1 MTRLRRTNLANALF
15 YLPRPALVLVP
26 ILLKGLTVI
35 VTLGVAVWLES
46 TWMDLCFLAGVMGYT
61 LLRWNAL
68 RYALDGEVLRM
79 QEGIWF
85 RKTTAI
91 PADRISVVASV
102 RPFLLRPFGV
112 CLIEADT
119 PAGSRRRADFR
130 LYLSAADTRALVHTH
145 SDGDIDLPE
154 QQQYRPRNAS
164 VLLLSLFTSNSLM
177 GLILLAAALQNLGDI
192 VGEDLSHRLM
202 TRLGALGEVLAFGVP
217 PAAAMLALMAGLGW
231 AAGFVSEF
239 LRNKNFLTIRT
250 GRVLEVH
257 RGLLTRRSSLVQVER
272 IRFVQLRETAAARLL
287 GLGAVY
293 LHAVGVTRQRE
304 NLLPVIPV
312 VRARH
317 LPELL
322 QGLLPEFQPGPVTVR
337 PAAGSLLRYIGPA
350 LAAMAGAVAGG
361 WLLGQGWSE
370 WKPLTLWLTL
380 AALMP
385 ASWFFLVQVLDLHSA
400 GIGYTN
406 GDFTLKYSK
415 RFYLHTVVIPGHNV
429 VGLTL
434 RQSLFQKRRGTCDL
448 LLDSYSQGRRRH
460 RVRNLDRK
468 AVEQLL
474 GQRELFLQQNGI
486 QH

>member
-68 RYALDGEVLRM
+68 RYALDGEVLR
-79 QEGIWF
+79 
-85 RKTTAI
+85 I
-91 PADRISVVASV
+91 PEDRVSVVASV

-177 GLILLAAALQNLGDI
+177 GLILLAAALQNLGNI

-231 AAGFVSEF
+231 TAGFVSEF

-415 RFYLHTVVIPGHNV
+415 GFYLHTVVIPGHNV

>member
-231 AAGFVSEF
+231 TAGFVSEF

-406 GDFTLKYSK
+406 GDVTLKYSK
-415 RFYLHTVVIPGHNV
+415 GFYLHTVVIPGHNV

-486 QH
+486 QR